1 MHAAAGGR
9 RAPAAPA
16 APLADAGRPRACPA
30 SLRESKGARAQAR
43 ARVWERA
50 PVAARR
56 TYLATASWKGSV
68 LQRTTAPRGTSGVRF
83 AWRKDDRPR
92 TRARA
97 LKHARVCAH
106 AGSRARARARAQDRA
121 VAHQLDA
128 DRGSR
133 GCGTARRQSERG
145 TPSRGGALARARASV
160 LEHAALTCEEGRRGA
175 RGGRRRDER

>member
-1 MHAAAGGR
+1 MHAAGGR

-56 TYLATASWKGSV
+56 TYPATASWKGSV
-68 LQRTTAPRGTSGVRF
+68 LQRTTAPRGMSGVRF
-83 AWRKDDRPR
+83 AGRKDDRPR

-97 LKHARVCAH
+97 LKHAKVCA
-106 AGSRARARARAQDRA
+106 ARARARGRARAQDRA
-121 VAHQLDA
+121 VAHLLDA
-128 DRGSR
+128 DRGGR
-133 GCGTARRQSERG
+133 GCGTGRGQSERG
-145 TPSRGGALARARASV
+145 APSRGAPSRARARLRASTQRSP
-160 LEHAALTCEEGRRGA
+160 AKRGDGGREEGGVA
-175 RGGRRRDER
+175 MSEE